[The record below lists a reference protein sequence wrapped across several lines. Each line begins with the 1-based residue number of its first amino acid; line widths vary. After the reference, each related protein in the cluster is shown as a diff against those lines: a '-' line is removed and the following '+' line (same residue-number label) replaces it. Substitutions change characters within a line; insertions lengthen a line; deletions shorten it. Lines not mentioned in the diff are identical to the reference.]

1 MGGESNG
8 RLLRNTECFA
18 VGYSS
23 WRCSIPEVARR
34 PNNHNYHQL
43 QVLPPMQHARA
54 YCAVATQQ
62 NMVYV
67 LGKSHHAA
75 LEMFS
80 QERGLHIVHE
90 GLPVRNL
97 FDENDKLNK
106 NKKTKPDGSLTE

>member
-1 MGGESNG
+1 MTYNNILGYMIKIRFRIKCGLIFINCDVKVLLVMGGESNG

-34 PNNHNYHQL
+34 PNPHYHQL

-67 LGKSHHAA
+67 LG
-75 LEMFS
+75 
-80 QERGLHIVHE
+80 G
-90 GLPVRNL
+90 
-97 FDENDKLNK
+97 
-106 NKKTKPDGSLTE
+106 